1 MAKHKYVLALDQGTT
16 SSRAIIFDGNGE
28 IKARAQAEYAQIYP
42 RDGWVEHDPIEIFSS
57 VAATASEAI
66 ARLGI
71 NRADIAAIGITNQ
84 RETTI
89 VWDKRTGAPVYNAIV
104 WQCRRT
110 ADMCDYL
117 KSAGYEDIIYKKTG
131 LPIDAYFSATKIRW
145 ILDIV
150 DGARAKAENGELLFG
165 TVDTYL
171 MWKLSAGRIFATD
184 YTNASRT
191 QLFNIHTLKWDDELL
206 KLFDIPRCM
215 LPTVLPSSGIFGFTD
230 ESVFGAKIP
239 IAGVAG
245 DQQAALFGQRC
256 FARGD
261 VKNTFGTGCFLL
273 MNTGGEAVQSKH
285 GLITTLAAM
294 RDNTPQYALEGSVFV
309 GGAVVQWLRDEMQ
322 LVRTA
327 AETEKYAMSVP
338 DTLGMYIVPA
348 FVGLGAP
355 YWDQYARGTITGIT
369 RGTNREHFIRAALE
383 SIAYQVN
390 DVLCAMEK
398 DCPLHSDKRLAV
410 DGGASANNFLMQFTA
425 DITGYNVVRPA
436 VVESTALGAAYL
448 AGLATSVYDGNSL
461 AAPKS
466 GDSVFAPNMSDYTR
480 ACLIDGWRDA
490 VEKTMHKD

>member
-1 MAKHKYVLALDQGTT
+1 MAKHKYILALDQGTT

-42 RDGWVEHDPIEIFSS
+42 REGWVEHDPVEIFSS

-110 ADMCDYL
+110 AEMCDKL
-117 KSAGYEDIIYKKTG
+117 KADGLSETIYKKTG
-131 LPIDAYFSATKIRW
+131 LPIDAYFSATKIKW
-145 ILDIV
+145 ILDNV
-150 DGARAKAENGELLFG
+150 DGARQKAQNGELLFG

-171 MWKLSAGRIFATD
+171 MWKLSAGAIFATD

-206 KLFDIPRCM
+206 ALFDIPRCM

-256 FARGD
+256 FTRGA

-273 MNTGGEAVQSKH
+273 MNTGGEAIESKH

-294 RDNTPQYALEGSVFV
+294 RDNTPRYALEGSVFV

-338 DTLGMYIVPA
+338 DTLGMYLVPA

-355 YWDQYARGTITGIT
+355 YWDQYARGTVTGIT

-398 DCPLHSDKRLAV
+398 DCPPHGGKRLAV

-448 AGLATSVYDGNSL
+448 AGLATSVYDDKFL
-461 AAPKS
+461 ASPQS
-466 GDSVFAPNMSDYTR
+466 GDSVFTPNMANDTR
-480 ACLIDGWRDA
+480 NRLIDGWRDA
-490 VEKTMHKD
+490 VKKTMYRD